1 MERSQRLKP
10 IVKHKYRV
18 EDQVAQQLKHLE
30 ERKNAALAQL
40 DALKAYRQDYETRI
54 RETGQSTVKQIQE
67 LRRFILSLDT
77 TIQQQQAIADDA
89 HRNWLSGQ
97 DMWIK
102 ARRQAEAL
110 EQVADELAHME
121 ANRRDQMEQ
130 DAEDEL
136 VMQKHLQGLDRTN

>member
-1 MERSQRLKP
+1 M
-10 IVKHKYRV
+10 
-18 EDQVAQQLKHLE
+18 
-30 ERKNAALAQL
+30 
-40 DALKAYRQDYETRI
+40 
-54 RETGQSTVKQIQE
+54 
-67 LRRFILSLDT
+67 
-77 TIQQQQAIADDA
+77 IADDA

-121 ANRRDQMEQ
+121 ANQRDQMEQ

-136 VMQKHLQGLDRTN
+136 VMQKHLQGRDRTN